1 MIKRIVKLTFQPEK
15 TADFLEIFAYHKER
29 ILVFPGC
36 KHIELLRCKDPE
48 NIFFTLSFWESEAAL
63 ESYRQSELFQDTW
76 GKTKVL
82 FSDRPEA
89 WTVTSA

>member
-15 TADFLEIFAYHKER
+15 TADFLEVFAYHKER

-36 KHIELLRCKDPE
+36 KHIELLRCKDPDHV
-48 NIFFTLSFWESEAAL
+48 FFTLSVWDSEEAL
-63 ESYRQSELFQDTW
+63 ENYRRSELFRDTW

-82 FSDRPEA
+82 FSDRPQA
-89 WTVTSA
+89 WTVTST

>member
-1 MIKRIVKLTFQPEK
+1 MIKRIVKLTFQPER
-15 TADFLEIFAYHKER
+15 TADFQEVFAYHKER

-36 KHIELLRCKDPE
+36 KHIELLRCKDPGHV
-48 NIFFTLSFWESEAAL
+48 FFTLSIWDSE
-63 ESYRQSELFQDTW
+63 

-89 WTVTSA
+89 WTVRNV